1 MRGTFITFEGDDGVG
16 KSTQVKLLAQQLS
29 LFGNVFVTRE
39 PGGTELGEK
48 IRSLLKEP
56 YDIDP
61 LCDLLLIFAA
71 RRDHFVKQILPH
83 LERGD
88 FVISDRFYDSS
99 LIYQGVL
106 KGVPIEEIMQ
116 LKRMVMADFEP
127 DITIILD
134 MDVEKSKT
142 RLNLRSLVHDEYDS
156 MDIEKHNL
164 VRNGFRKIAE
174 IFSFRAVLV
183 NASGSEQN
191 VASRVFKILQDKIAT
206 LEEKTARLE
215 DV

>member
-16 KSTQVKLLAQQLS
+16 KTTQVQLLARQLS
-29 LFGNVFVTRE
+29 QFGNVFVTRE
-39 PGGTELGEK
+39 PGGTELAEK
-48 IRSLLKEP
+48 IRSLLKES

-61 LCDLLLIFAA
+61 LCNLLLIFAA

-83 LERGD
+83 LECGD

-106 KGVPIEEIMQ
+106 KGVSIENIMQ
-116 LKRMVMADFEP
+116 LKQMVMADFEP

-134 MDVEKSKT
+134 MDVEKSKA
-142 RLNLRSLVHDEYDS
+142 RLNYRSLIPDEYDS

-174 IFSFRAVLV
+174 IFSFRAALV
-183 NASGSEQN
+183 NAAGSEKN
-191 VASRVFKILQDKIAT
+191 VASRVFKIVRDKIAS
-206 LEEKTARLE
+206 RE
-215 DV
+215 DRY

>member
-1 MRGTFITFEGDDGVG
+1 MKGTFITFEGNDGVG
-16 KSTQVKLLAQQLS
+16 KSTQVKLLAEKLS
-29 LFGNVFVTRE
+29 QFGDVFVTRE
-39 PGGTELGEK
+39 PGGTELAEE
-48 IRSLLKEP
+48 IRKLLKEP

-61 LCDLLLIFAA
+61 LSDLLLIFAA
-71 RRDHFVKQILPH
+71 RRDHLVKQIMPH
-83 LERGD
+83 LEQGD

-106 KGVPIEEIMQ
+106 KGVPIENIMM
-116 LKRMVMADFEP
+116 LKQMVMGNFEP

-142 RLNLRSLVHDEYDS
+142 RLANRSLIVDEYDS

-164 VRNGFRKIAE
+164 VRNGFKKIAE

-183 NASGSEQN
+183 NASGSEKN
-191 VASRVFKILQDKIAT
+191 VSSRVFKVIK
-206 LEEKTARLE
+206 ERLNLI
-215 DV
+215 